1 MEKLSKEYATNN
13 FYECYR
19 RWEVIIKKYEEME
32 ARRYIG
38 SPVQPIDTIETQE
51 TDRLAKEWFDAQ
63 VELAKAKKQYDE
75 AYH

>member
-1 MEKLSKEYATNN
+1 
-13 FYECYR
+13 
-19 RWEVIIKKYEEME
+19 VIIKKYEEME